1 MSLIHE
7 ALEKLEQEKRG
18 KGKNPAPE
26 ILAET
31 LPSPSEGISP
41 DPNKEKKSL
50 EENSKTIYWIGG
62 AVVFL
67 FVLGLVYLL
76 VGSLKSAA
84 PKRGSLA
91 PSPSPVPL
99 NSLTHSVESP
109 STQGLFSLTGIT
121 QSGSELTAIVNNEL
135 VRVGDS
141 VSGAR
146 VKEIKDREVSLEFRG
161 QEIILS
167 LY

>member
-18 KGKNPAPE
+18 KAKKPVPE

-31 LPSPSEGISP
+31 LSSPSGGISS
-41 DPNKEKKSL
+41 DLNQEKKSL
-50 EENSKTIYWIGG
+50 EESPKTIYWIGG

-67 FVLGLVYLL
+67 FVLGMVYLL
-76 VGSLKSAA
+76 AGSLKSVV
-84 PKRGSLA
+84 PKTGFVA
-91 PSPSPVPL
+91 PSSSPTPL
-99 NSLTHSVESP
+99 NSLTPSVGSP

-135 VRVGDS
+135 VRVGDW